1 MLNATP
7 RRLLLVAAGYLALGG
22 LGLLF
27 AIAPGYASPI
37 FPASGLALA
46 AALCFGRSAL
56 PGIWLGSASLNLGL
70 AFLSHTLDPRT
81 AVAASLIACGA
92 TAQAWLGQALVRRWG
107 GNSWHALEHERMVL
121 HFLLIG
127 GPLSCLVSPSIG
139 IGSLAVLQVMAT
151 PQLAFAWWNWF
162 VGDAL
167 GVLTFAPLCLC
178 FLIRSNR
185 LWQTR
190 RRQISAPMLLTL
202 LFVGIAIYATAR
214 WEQNGQQRRLEA
226 DGAQIQ
232 KRIEDRL
239 QTHRETLL
247 SLRRLLEVTP
257 DIGPAQ
263 FEAFTLSTLQD
274 NPDLSAF
281 SFNAYVLDANRSSF
295 EHGMQQRLHDADFG
309 IHEKNAQGQ
318 RIPASRRDA
327 YVPVTYISPA
337 PPNRLA
343 LGFDLTSESVRRDAV
358 RRSRERDTGISI
370 SAPLKLV
377 QDNTDGIAVLAL
389 APVHGHGEQPVRTDP
404 LRGFAVAVIKMDQL
418 VATAIGDGLPP
429 GLHLELVDPAG
440 SHGPQRL
447 DSPNTPVDATGTRA
461 VWSGQIHTGD
471 REWSLRVFADDH
483 YLALNRPWIAWG
495 VGVVGLLF
503 ATLLQT
509 LMLGMTGRTAI
520 IERRVERQTQDIAAA
535 NMELARHRDH
545 LEELVAARTADLS
558 IAKEAAEA
566 ANRAKSSFLAN
577 MSHELRT
584 PMNAVIGLTHILSRK
599 NADPDQRERLGRISR
614 AAGHLL
620 QLLNDVLELSR
631 IDAERLPIEEVPFQ
645 LKTVIANV
653 DSLVGTET
661 ATRGLQFHVNLAPG
675 LAELPL
681 LGDPLRLQQVLLNIV
696 GNAIKFT
703 PQGSVTLGISS
714 TEEDADG
721 LLLRFEIRDTG
732 IGIPADA
739 QQRIFQPFEQA
750 DSSTTRRF
758 GGTGLGLTICQRLV
772 RLMGGEI
779 GVASQPGEG
788 STFWF
793 TCRVRRTTR
802 TVETAETPL
811 PDGTDAEQR
820 LRARFGDRRILLAE
834 DDWVNQEVGL
844 ELLREVLG
852 LSADLAENGAEA
864 LQMAGQTPY
873 DLILMDIQMPVMDGL
888 AAARAIRALPAHRH
902 TPILAMTAN
911 AFEEDRLACRAAGM
925 DDFIAKPADP
935 DLLFRALLR
944 WLEKR
949 PELPNTG
956 ATDTQGG

>member
-7 RRLLLVAAGYLALGG
+7 SRILLVTAGYLALGG

-46 AALCFGRSAL
+46 AALCLGYSAL

-70 AFLSHTLDPRT
+70 AFLSHSLDART
-81 AVAASLIACGA
+81 AAAASLIACGA
-92 TAQAWLGQALVRRWG
+92 TAQAWLGRTLVRRWS
-107 GNSWHALEHERMVL
+107 GNSWHALEHERTVL

-127 GPLSCLVSPSIG
+127 GPLACLVSASVG
-139 IGSLAVLQVMAT
+139 IGSLAALQIMAT
-151 PQLAFAWWNWF
+151 PQLPFAWWNWF

-185 LWQTR
+185 LWQAR
-190 RRQISAPMLLTL
+190 RRQITAPMLLTL

-214 WEQNGQQRRLEA
+214 WEQNGQQHRLQTDAERV
-226 DGAQIQ
+226 Q

-239 QTHRETLL
+239 QTHREALL

-281 SFNAYVLDANRSSF
+281 SFNAYVRDDERPAF
-295 EHGMQQRLHDADFG
+295 EREMRHRLHDSGFR
-309 IHEKNAQGQ
+309 INEKNAEGQ
-318 RIPASRRDA
+318 RVPAAQREA
-327 YVPVTYISPA
+327 YVPVTYIAPA

-343 LGFDLTSESVRRDAV
+343 LGFDISSEDVRRDVV
-358 RRSRERDTGISI
+358 RRSQQGDATISI
-370 SAPLKLV
+370 SAPIKLV
-377 QDNTDGIAVLAL
+377 QDRNDRVAVLAL
-389 APVHGHGEQPVRTDP
+389 APVHSHGEKPVRTDP
-404 LRGFAVAVIKMDQL
+404 LRGFAVAVITMDQL
-418 VATAIGDGLPP
+418 VEVATGDGLPP
-429 GLHLELVDPAG
+429 GLHLQLLDPAANREA
-440 SHGPQRL
+440 QRL
-447 DSPNTPVDATGTRA
+447 DSLSQPVNTNGARA
-461 VWSGQIHTGD
+461 VWAGQVRAGD
-471 REWSLRVFADDH
+471 RNWTLQVLADDH

-520 IERRVERQTQDIAAA
+520 IERRVERQTHDIAAA
-535 NMELARHRDH
+535 NRELARHRDH

-558 IAKEAAEA
+558 VAKEAAEA

-584 PMNAVIGLTHILSRK
+584 PMNAIIGLTHILGRK
-599 NADPDQRERLGRISR
+599 NADPDQRERLGRVSR
-614 AAGHLL
+614 AASHLL

-631 IDAERLPIEEVPFQ
+631 IDAERLSIEEVPFQ
-645 LKTVIANV
+645 LKTVVANV
-653 DSLVGTET
+653 DSLIGTEAT
-661 ATRGLQFHVNLAPG
+661 ARSLQLRLELAPE

-696 GNAIKFT
+696 GNALKFT
-703 PQGSVTLGISS
+703 EEGSITLAVTQS
-714 TEEDADG
+714 TENAG
-721 LLLRFEIRDTG
+721 SILLRFEVRDTG
-732 IGIPADA
+732 IGIPANA
-739 QQRIFQPFEQA
+739 LQRIFQPFEQA

-779 GVASQPGEG
+779 GVDSQPGAG

-793 TCRVRRTTR
+793 TCRVGR
-802 TVETAETPL
+802 AAAAAAASDAPL
-811 PDGTDAEQR
+811 PASTDAEQQ
-820 LRARFGDRRILLAE
+820 LRARHRERRILLAE
-834 DDWVNQEVGL
+834 DDWVNQEVSL
-844 ELLREVLG
+844 ELLREILR
-852 LSADLAENGAEA
+852 LPTDLAENGAEA
-864 LQMAGQTPY
+864 LRMAAQTPY

-888 AAARAIRALPAHRH
+888 AATRAIRALPTHQH

-925 DDFIAKPADP
+925 DDFIPKPADP
-935 DLLFRALLR
+935 DQLFRTLLH

-949 PELPNTG
+949 PETPKAGTRH
-956 ATDTQGG
+956 TQGG

>member
-7 RRLLLVAAGYLALGG
+7 SRILLVTAGYLALGG

-70 AFLSHTLDPRT
+70 AFLSHSLDART
-81 AVAASLIACGA
+81 AAAASLIACGA

-107 GNSWHALEHERMVL
+107 GNSWHALEHERTVL

-127 GPLSCLVSPSIG
+127 GPLACLVSASVG
-139 IGSLAVLQVMAT
+139 VGSLAALQVMAT
-151 PQLAFAWWNWF
+151 AQLPFAWWNWF
-162 VGDAL
+162 IGDTL

-190 RRQISAPMLLTL
+190 RRQITAPMLLTL
-202 LFVGIAIYATAR
+202 LFVGIAIYVTAR
-214 WEQNGQQRRLEA
+214 WEQNSQQRRLDA
-226 DGAQIQ
+226 DAERVQ

-239 QTHRETLL
+239 QIHREALL

-281 SFNAYVLDANRSSF
+281 SFNAYVPAAERATFERDMGRRLDERQF
-295 EHGMQQRLHDADFG
+295 TIKERGEDGRFV
-309 IHEKNAQGQ
+309 
-318 RIPASRRDA
+318 PAAARDA
-327 YVPVTYISPA
+327 YVPVTYISPM

-343 LGFDLTSESVRRDAV
+343 LGFDLASEKVRREVLNRGQKEESGIAV
-358 RRSRERDTGISI
+358 
-370 SAPLKLV
+370 SAPLRLV
-377 QDNTDGIAVLAL
+377 QERAGQVTVLAL
-389 APVHGHGEQPVRTDP
+389 APVHWHGERPVRTDP
-404 LRGFAVAVIKMDQL
+404 LRGFAVAIINMDQL
-418 VATAIGDGLPP
+418 VAVAIGDGLPP
-429 GLHLELVDPAG
+429 GLHLELTDPAAG
-440 SHGPQRL
+440 PEPQRL
-447 DSPNTPVDATGTRA
+447 DRATQPIDARSARA
-461 VWSGQIHTGD
+461 MWAGKIRAGD
-471 REWSLRVFADDH
+471 RTWTLQVFADDN
-483 YLALNRPWIAWG
+483 YLVLNRPWIAWG

-520 IERRVERQTQDIAAA
+520 IERRVERQTHDIATA
-535 NMELARHRDH
+535 NRELARHRDH

-558 IAKEAAEA
+558 VAKEAAEA

-584 PMNAVIGLTHILSRK
+584 PMNAIIGLTHILGRK
-599 NADPDQRERLGRISR
+599 NADPDQRERLGRVSR

-631 IDAERLPIEEVPFQ
+631 IDAERLSIEEVPFQ
-645 LKTVIANV
+645 LKAVVANV
-653 DSLVGTET
+653 DSLVGTDVT
-661 ATRGLQFHVNLAPG
+661 ARGLQLHLELAPE

-696 GNAIKFT
+696 GNALKFT
-703 PQGSVTLGISS
+703 EEGSITLAVTQSAG
-714 TEEDADG
+714 DADG
-721 LLLRFEIRDTG
+721 ILLRFEVRDTG

-739 QQRIFQPFEQA
+739 LQRIFQPFEQA

-772 RLMGGEI
+772 RLMGGGI
-779 GVASQPGEG
+779 GVDSQPGAG

-793 TCRVRRTTR
+793 TCRVGRAAA
-802 TVETAETPL
+802 VAASDAPL
-811 PDGTDAEQR
+811 PASTDAEQQ
-820 LRARFGDRRILLAE
+820 LRTRHRERRILLAE
-834 DDWVNQEVGL
+834 DDWVNQEVSL
-844 ELLREVLG
+844 ELLREILG
-852 LSADLAENGAEA
+852 LPTDLAENGEEA
-864 LQMAGQTPY
+864 LRMAAQTPY
-873 DLILMDIQMPVMDGL
+873 DVILMDIQMPVMDGL
-888 AAARAIRALPAHRH
+888 SATRAIRALPAHRH

-925 DDFIAKPADP
+925 DDFIPKPADP
-935 DLLFRALLR
+935 DQLFRTLLR

-949 PELPNTG
+949 PETPKAGTSH
-956 ATDTQGG
+956 TQGG